1 MKVHG
6 EKERITPKCL
16 KHTHDPDL
24 IAKAIE
30 SVKTGCLTMRQ
41 AAKEFKGPFSTLND
55 KIVGKTLFVVVWGP
69 VKYVTD
75 LVKTDRDIEKKKKM

>member
-1 MKVHG
+1 
-6 EKERITPKCL
+6 
-16 KHTHDPDL
+16 
-24 IAKAIE
+24 
-30 SVKTGCLTMRQ
+30 MRQ